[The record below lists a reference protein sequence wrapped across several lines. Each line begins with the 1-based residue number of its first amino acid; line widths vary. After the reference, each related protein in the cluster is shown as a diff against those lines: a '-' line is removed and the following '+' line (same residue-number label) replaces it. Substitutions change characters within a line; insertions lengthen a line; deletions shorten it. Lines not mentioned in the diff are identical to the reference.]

1 MRVIVD
7 GFGSFVGKHSER
19 LVVRNK
25 TEIVQEVPL
34 FEVEHVLVIASGVS
48 LSSDVIR
55 ECTERGIPITFVDRK
70 GDVYASILSPDLTG
84 TVKTR
89 REQLLAYLDER
100 GVAAAKAFAAGKIQN
115 QANLLKY
122 MAKYRKAI
130 APDLHETVRNG
141 ALEIEQLVEDVK
153 GLKGG
158 NVDELR
164 PHLMN
169 REGRAGHLYWQ
180 TARQLIPDE
189 IEWEGREG
197 RGAQDLVN
205 SMLNYGYGVLYTQVQ
220 QAIVLAGLDP
230 YAGFVHVDRA
240 GKPSLVLDLVEEF
253 RQPIVDRSI
262 FALLN
267 QGVSLE
273 MDGDRLA
280 DATRRI
286 VAQRVIERLD
296 ADDHYEGKK
305 HKLRTIVQSQAR
317 HLATFLRGEGRPY
330 RPFVARW

>member
-1 MRVIVD
+1 MKLIID

-19 LVVRNK
+19 LVIRNK
-25 TEIVQEVPL
+25 GETLQEIPL
-34 FEVEHVLVIASGVS
+34 FEIEHVLVIAAGVS

-55 ECTERGIPITFVDRK
+55 ECCERGIPISFLDRK
-70 GDVYASILSPDLTG
+70 GDVYAVVLSPDLTG

-100 GVAAAKAFAAGKIQN
+100 GVGVAKAFAVGKIRN

-122 MAKYRKAI
+122 MSKYRKGAD
-130 APDLHETVRNG
+130 PDVYEEVREG
-141 ALEIEQLVEDVK
+141 ALEIEQLAEEVK
-153 GLKGG
+153 ALKGG

-164 PHLMN
+164 PKLLN

-180 TARQLIPDE
+180 TVRKLVRDDL
-189 IEWEGREG
+189 EWEGREG

-205 SMLNYGYGVLYTQVQ
+205 SMLNYGYGILYTQIQ
-220 QAIVLAGLDP
+220 QAVVLAGLDP

-253 RQPIVDRSI
+253 RQPVVDRSV

-267 QGVSLE
+267 QGVALE
-273 MDGDRLA
+273 MEDDRLA
-280 DATRRI
+280 QNARRTLAEK
-286 VAQRVIERLD
+286 VLD
-296 ADDHYEGKK
+296 RIDSDDYYEGKK
-305 HKLRTIVQSQAR
+305 HKVRTIIQTQAR
-317 HLATFLRGEGRPY
+317 HLATFLRQEGKPY
-330 RPFVARW
+330 QPFVAKW